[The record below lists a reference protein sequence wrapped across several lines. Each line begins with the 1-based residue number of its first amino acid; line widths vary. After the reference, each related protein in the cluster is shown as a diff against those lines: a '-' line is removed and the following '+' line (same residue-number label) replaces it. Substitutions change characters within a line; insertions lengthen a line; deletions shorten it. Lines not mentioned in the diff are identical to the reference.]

1 MNPDNRNRA
10 DRFPSSLSGDI
21 SSPMAYPSSPAST
34 STVRARLPSS
44 SLRDNMSSPL
54 NYPSSRSEGP
64 ISSQPTP
71 RQRSDIPHTPR
82 RSDLG
87 IDYRSAPR
95 VNTTASA
102 HSATDTGDEEYVQ
115 VIWGTNINIHDVQN
129 DFKDFMLFFTMND
142 ANRYEQHE
150 LTPQGNDKLY
160 RKMLFNMMEMG
171 LTNINI
177 DFRNLLAFPRT
188 TRLAHQLINY
198 PHEIIPILDNTVKE
212 VMMQIAAEEGTG
224 ESDNRLSEVDSKEY
238 KTRPYNLPDERGLRD
253 LNPDDIDKL
262 ITVKGLVLRTTPIIP
277 DMNTAFFKCAA
288 CGNTVQVIIDRG
300 VIEEPTVC
308 PRRDCAAPNSME
320 LVHDRSFFT
329 DKQIVR
335 IQEIPSHVP
344 DGQTPYSLSV
354 VVYDELVDVCRAGD
368 RVTMTGV
375 FRSVPIRVNP
385 QQRTVKSLFKTYI
398 DILHIQKTDNKRLG
412 VDVST
417 LGNTNLEAMYARE
430 LNQESAN
437 RDINQENEEAN
448 EIRHISQE
456 QKQKIHDTA
465 SRPDVY
471 DLLAR
476 SIAPSIFEQ
485 DDVKKGLLL
494 QLFGGANKK
503 FTKGGSPRYRGDI
516 NVLLCGDPSTS
527 KSQILQYIHK
537 IAPRGM
543 YTSGKGSS
551 AVGLTAYVTRDQETK
566 QLVLESGALVL
577 SDGGICCI
585 DEFDKMNDSTRSVL
599 HEVMEQ
605 QTVSVAKAGIITTLN
620 ARTSILASANPI
632 GSKYN
637 PDLSVIQNI
646 DLPPTLLSRFDLV
659 YLMLDKVDERSDRQ
673 LAHHLARMYLEDAPE
688 NAAPFEILPIEFL
701 TLYITYAKEHVHP
714 VITEPARTELVT
726 SYVAMRKLG
735 EDVRAAEKRIT
746 ATTRQL
752 ESMIRLAEA
761 HAKMRL
767 SQEVTVADVKEAVR
781 LIRSAIKDYAT
792 DPRTGRID
800 MGMVQTG
807 TSLAQRVLRS
817 SLKEELVKL
826 IDQMTSSGNTV
837 RYSDVVRRISE
848 EYPDSVSRAEI
859 AETLRNISTDGLIA
873 ITGDGARKTIRKF
886 TGQV

>member
-1 MNPDNRNRA
+1 MN
-10 DRFPSSLSGDI
+10 
-21 SSPMAYPSSPAST
+21 
-34 STVRARLPSS
+34 
-44 SLRDNMSSPL
+44 
-54 NYPSSRSEGP
+54 
-64 ISSQPTP
+64 
-71 RQRSDIPHTPR
+71 
-82 RSDLG
+82 
-87 IDYRSAPR
+87 
-95 VNTTASA
+95 
-102 HSATDTGDEEYVQ
+102 ATDTRTDVGNEEEYVQ
-115 VIWGTNINIHDVQN
+115 VIWGTNIDVHEVQRQ
-129 DFKDFMLFFTMND
+129 FKDFLLFFTLND
-142 ANRYEQHE
+142 RLRYENKE
-150 LTPQGNDKLY
+150 ITSQGQEKVY
-160 RKMLFNMMEMG
+160 RHMMMNMMEMG
-171 LTNINI
+171 LTNMNI
-177 DFRNLLAFPRT
+177 DCKDLASFTNTRLLAQ
-188 TRLAHQLINY
+188 QLINY
-198 PHEIIPILDNTVKE
+198 PHEVIPVLDNTVKQ
-212 VMMQIAAEEGTG
+212 VMIQLALEEGTG
-224 ESDNRLSEVDSKEY
+224 ESESRLAEVDTKEY
-238 KTRPYNLPDERGLRD
+238 KTRPYNLPDERGLRE

-262 ITVKGLVLRTTPIIP
+262 ISVKGLVLRTTPIIP
-277 DMNTAFFKCAA
+277 DMNTAFFKCAVCA
-288 CGNTVQVIIDRG
+288 NCVQVVIDRG
-300 VIEEPTVC
+300 VIEEPSSC
-308 PRRDCAAPNSME
+308 PRRDCGAPSSME
-320 LVHDRSFFT
+320 LIHDRSFFI

-354 VVYDELVDVCRAGD
+354 VVYDELVDVCKAGD
-368 RVTMTGV
+368 RVTMSGV

-398 DILHIQKTDNKRLG
+398 DILHIQKSDNKRLG
-412 VDVST
+412 ADVST
-417 LGNTNLEAMYARE
+417 LGNTNLEAMYANELGQSEAERE
-430 LNQESAN
+430 TQAGGAKEGQEF
-437 RDINQENEEAN
+437 RHFTHQE
-448 EIRHISQE
+448 
-456 QKQKIHDTA
+456 KQKIHDT
-465 SRPDVY
+465 STRPDLY
-471 DLLAR
+471 ELLSR

-673 LAHHLARMYLEDAPE
+673 LAQHLARIYLDNDAH
-688 NAAPFEILPIEFL
+688 NAASFEVLPIEFL
-701 TLYITYAKEHVHP
+701 TTYITYAKQHIHP
-714 VITEPARTELVT
+714 VITEAARAELVS

-735 EDVRAAEKRIT
+735 QDVRAAEKRIT

-752 ESMIRLAEA
+752 ESMIRLSEA

-767 SQEVTVADVKEAVR
+767 SHQVTVADVKEAVR

-807 TSLAQRVLRS
+807 TSLAQRVLRT
-817 SLKEELVKL
+817 SLKEELIKV
-826 IDQMTSSGNTV
+826 IDEMTSNGNTV
-837 RYSDVVRRISE
+837 RYSDVLRRITEESSE
-848 EYPDSVSRAEI
+848 NISRAEV
-859 AETLRNISTDGLIA
+859 AEILRNLVTDGM
-873 ITGDGARKTIRKF
+873 ITVTGEGARKVIRRHLNR
-886 TGQV
+886 